1 MTLAWIP
8 ELNPASGTIGASGF
22 IKLLGRPKMDPL
34 TVLVRE
40 TAQNSWDARDDSGL
54 PVRLDISGK
63 VLSTTEVAALALR
76 VFPGH
81 ETVVGTGLGDV
92 LASAEVGALYLTDK
106 QTKGLGGPLLASL
119 VDDSDVYDWV
129 DFVLNVGIANS
140 QSQSGGTYGFGKT
153 IAYVVSKAS
162 SVVVFSRTTYEGVAV
177 SRLMACAIGEKFSAN
192 GKWHT
197 GRHWWGVR
205 REGACVPVEGAE
217 AEALARAIGMP
228 PFHDGEFGTSI
239 LVIDPNFGGRSASQ
253 AMNFI
258 AETVLWHLWPKLV
271 GRPGVPR
278 MDIRVRWNDTEVPIP
293 RPEDRPP
300 LDSFVSAYTALTDS
314 KSQSLLPGFERKF
327 IGRMRPKR
335 VLVGE
340 LGTLPAVF
348 RGRASVDDGHD
359 PADQESPNPAAAIVT
374 ARSHHVALLRSPD
387 LVVQYME
394 GPPSPESGME
404 WAGVFRVDDAHDTL
418 FSQSEP
424 PTHDAWQPEL
434 LDKQNRSTVAKA
446 LKDIRSA
453 VTDRWGERRLVMPA
467 DVSTAAV
474 VAERLSHLVG
484 GSSGGGAAS
493 VARERTATARVPR
506 ARVEVMTT
514 GPVMIGTGLGA
525 QTVVRVTPKS
535 GTQET
540 LVTVSVGVAIDGSS
554 EAAELDPKVRLVDAR
569 YSEFVVPMRGTF
581 FQFVLQ
587 STDPTDIE
595 INAARSEAHSLLFDI
610 EAEALDAEERDQ

>member
-1 MTLAWIP
+1 MTLAWVP

-22 IKLLGRPKMDPL
+22 KKLLGRPKMDPL

-54 PVRLDISGK
+54 PVRFVIAGK
-63 VLSTTEVAALALR
+63 VLSAMEVSALAKR

-81 ETVVGTGLGDV
+81 ESVVGTGLGDV
-92 LASAEVGALYLTDK
+92 LASPEVGALYLTDK

-177 SRLMACAIGEKFSAN
+177 SRLMACAIGEKFSAD

-205 REGACVPVEGAE
+205 REGACIPVEGAE
-217 AEALARAIGMP
+217 AEALAQAIGMP
-228 PFHDGEFGTSI
+228 RYEDGEFGTSI
-239 LVIDPNFGGRSASQ
+239 LVIDPNFGDRSAAQ
-253 AMNFI
+253 AMTFI
-258 AETVLWHLWPKLV
+258 AETVLWHLWPKLM

-278 MDIRVRWNDTEVPIP
+278 MDIRVHWNDTDVPIP
-293 RPEDRPP
+293 QPEDRPP
-300 LDSFVSAYTALTDS
+300 LDSFVSAYAALTDAS
-314 KSQSLLPGFERKF
+314 NRSLVPGFERKS
-327 IGRMRPKR
+327 IGRLRPKR
-335 VLVGE
+335 ILVGE

-348 RGRASVDDGHD
+348 RARASVNDGHD
-359 PADQESPNPAAAIVT
+359 PADSESPSPAAAIVT

-387 LVVQYME
+387 LVVQYLE

-404 WAGVFRVDDAHDTL
+404 WVGVFRVDDALDGL

-434 LDKQNRSTVAKA
+434 LEKHNRSTVTKA
-446 LKDIRSA
+446 LKDIRTA
-453 VTDRWGERRLVMPA
+453 VTERWGERRLVMPA
-467 DVSTAAV
+467 DVSSAAV

-484 GSSGGGAAS
+484 NSYGGGAAS
-493 VARERTATARVPR
+493 ASRERTATASRPR
-506 ARVEVMTT
+506 AHVEVLTAM
-514 GPVMIGTGLGA
+514 PLMIGDEPGA
-525 QTVVRVTPKS
+525 QTLVRVTPKS
-535 GTQET
+535 GTEKT

-554 EAAELDPKVRLVDAR
+554 EAAALDPRVRLTEAR
-569 YSEFVVPMRGTF
+569 YSDTVVPLLGTS
-581 FQFVLQ
+581 FQFVVH
-587 STDPTDIE
+587 SADATDVET
-595 INAARSEAHSLLFDI
+595 NAARSEEHSLLFDI
-610 EAEALDAEERDQ
+610 GAGALEDEDRDQ